1 MFKRIAQKHFP
12 CLKTEEE
19 IKASLTEMQMI
30 RALVKNFPRD
40 LKNFHR
46 LAIEMEG
53 DKIIDSFNKLL
64 KSSSVWSSD
73 YTKARKLINEMDGNS
88 KDGKTA
94 KNKHKRTP
102 EKEQTKKGKKKA
114 ENKSFVK
121 KHCRVCRNQQ

>member
-1 MFKRIAQKHFP
+1 
-12 CLKTEEE
+12 
-19 IKASLTEMQMI
+19 
-30 RALVKNFPRD
+30 
-40 LKNFHR
+40 
-46 LAIEMEG
+46 MEG

-64 KSSSVWSSD
+64 KFSSVWSSD

-94 KNKHKRTP
+94 KNKYKKTP

-114 ENKSFVK
+114 ENKSSVK

>member
-1 MFKRIAQKHFP
+1 
-12 CLKTEEE
+12 
-19 IKASLTEMQMI
+19 
-30 RALVKNFPRD
+30 
-40 LKNFHR
+40 
-46 LAIEMEG
+46 MEG

-102 EKEQTKKGKKKA
+102 EKEQLKKA
-114 ENKSFVK
+114 KRRLKISLL
-121 KHCRVCRNQQ
+121 